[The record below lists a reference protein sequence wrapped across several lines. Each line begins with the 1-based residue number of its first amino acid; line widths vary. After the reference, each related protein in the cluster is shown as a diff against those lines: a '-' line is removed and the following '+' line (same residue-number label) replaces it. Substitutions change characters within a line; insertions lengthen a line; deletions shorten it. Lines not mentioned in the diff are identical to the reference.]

1 MLVFRPTNL
10 GDLPIHNQAIHQAQ
24 KPPED
29 ITDSLEVAGIGAF
42 D

>member
-10 GDLPIHNQAIHQAQ
+10 GDLPIHNPAIHQAQ

-29 ITDSLEVAGIGAF
+29 ITDSLKVAGIGAF